1 LSTLKFFDPARH
13 VIRETKIIRC
23 LMVLGNLIRP
33 ECSMINSD
41 RRYVLER
48 LSSPEKLASQFTRFN
63 RPIDCGPK
71 PEEYVLVE
79 ATIPPVVHV
88 DP

>member
-23 LMVLGNLIRP
+23 LMVRGDLVRMK
-33 ECSMINSD
+33 CSMINPD
-41 RRYVLER
+41 RRDVLDR

-63 RPIDCGPK
+63 RSIDCGPK
-71 PEEYVLVE
+71 P
-79 ATIPPVVHV
+79 
-88 DP
+88 